1 MEKLKVPVV
10 TDEDVLEVL
19 RLWHFKSN
27 RSRTNVFP
35 EGANFVHSDTLGAI
49 RNRVGKV
56 VPTKLTIQNPA
67 VFALLSRWLE
77 DNIPEVF
84 TQPFTFTS
92 VNVNY
97 GYAARPHRDQ
107 YNIGPSMTK
116 SIGRLTGGQLLYWD
130 RDDGSLNVD
139 AADPASAK
147 AFDTRRE
154 MVLFDGNRCHAVTPY
169 EGERYSLVFFTCPGY
184 LGLATSHKNTLI
196 DIGAVWPDEE
206 SKAYWASLLGPP
218 TGSCRNIR
226 ELFGYDEKPGA
237 IQSCGTPLTK
247 LETNVANILSFVVEP
262 LHMHIICTCSRS
274 MCAAA
279 MTPNAWAEVVV
290 DTATIR
296 PMGARAHVHF
306 KLWKQAHVIH
316 GSWAYHSWN

>member
-10 TDEDVLEVL
+10 ADEDVLEVL

-35 EGANFVHSDTLGAI
+35 KGANFVHSDTLGAI
-49 RNRVGKV
+49 RNREGKV
-56 VPTKLTIQNPA
+56 VLTKLTIQNPA

-107 YNIGPSMTK
+107 YNIGPSMTN
-116 SIGRLTGGQLLYWD
+116 SIARFTGGQLLHWE
-130 RDDGSLNVD
+130 RDDGSLNVG

-154 MVLFDGNRCHAVTPY
+154 MVLFDGNLYDRVTPY
-169 EGERYSLVFFTCPGY
+169 EG
-184 LGLATSHKNTLI
+184 
-196 DIGAVWPDEE
+196 
-206 SKAYWASLLGPP
+206 
-218 TGSCRNIR
+218 
-226 ELFGYDEKPGA
+226 
-237 IQSCGTPLTK
+237 
-247 LETNVANILSFVVEP
+247 
-262 LHMHIICTCSRS
+262 
-274 MCAAA
+274 
-279 MTPNAWAEVVV
+279 
-290 DTATIR
+290 
-296 PMGARAHVHF
+296 
-306 KLWKQAHVIH
+306 
-316 GSWAYHSWN
+316 